1 MDDVDR
7 DEKRHGNRGLS
18 QRTIRLKRKI
28 VTSERTFDVN
38 TLPPDMRRVYGHLAA
53 KFGEEYG
60 LLFIFAMRT
69 AVELHRAWHMTLLTN
84 SILQSVKD
92 KFGIRM
98 TWNLGVVKC
107 IFRVEDGGYELHRK
121 IPYDYDSEYQDIYY
135 RIAEAL
141 VEEKITVHEAL
152 IYQTEAKK
160 GVHTAKSLKFLRDFP
175 GRLVLYPFQ
184 AATIAVIFF
193 NGKFYD
199 MGVAAVVG
207 LAAGLIEYGLS
218 SIGGQTKVLIDV
230 IVGLS
235 TGIIGGL
242 WYNHVANFCVSSV
255 LLGVL
260 YWFFYGTAFVIG
272 ILEIIAGELETGVT
286 RFMAVSI
293 KTFVL
298 SLGASLGLM
307 LSSGGGAMEVWTES
321 EEFCDQTNLGE
332 DWWRIPMYL
341 ASSVAVLG
349 QYRLPISQYVR
360 ALIVMLAGYEA
371 QYAVFHGISESFTED
386 NLDTAA
392 SNIAGAAAAAVTASV
407 LAEIINW
414 GRQYYMDRLLSK
426 IENPTVLG
434 NLVFGCM
441 KVSIKLESCF
451 GLGRS
456 SDFERLDLDK
466 KLDQQMSELYDDNH
480 NRDKIEVTER
490 EENLFL
496 ELIVGSK
503 DLNPWAILM
512 PAVYQLVPGSVIAK
526 LWFHSIFPPPDDSTE
541 STFSSLMVIST
552 SLALGLILG
561 FAVVQSS
568 FWLGGK
574 FAQHFESDDQTEAR
588 RRHQTK
594 MGGMYTAG
602 TSADDDPG
610 STTLIVTE
618 DDEAE
623 SVRDDEA

>member
-1 MDDVDR
+1 
-7 DEKRHGNRGLS
+7 
-18 QRTIRLKRKI
+18 
-28 VTSERTFDVN
+28 
-38 TLPPDMRRVYGHLAA
+38 
-53 KFGEEYG
+53 
-60 LLFIFAMRT
+60 
-69 AVELHRAWHMTLLTN
+69 
-84 SILQSVKD
+84 
-92 KFGIRM
+92 
-98 TWNLGVVKC
+98 
-107 IFRVEDGGYELHRK
+107 
-121 IPYDYDSEYQDIYY
+121 
-135 RIAEAL
+135 
-141 VEEKITVHEAL
+141 
-152 IYQTEAKK
+152 
-160 GVHTAKSLKFLRDFP
+160 
-175 GRLVLYPFQ
+175 
-184 AATIAVIFF
+184 
-193 NGKFYD
+193 
-199 MGVAAVVG
+199 
-207 LAAGLIEYGLS
+207 
-218 SIGGQTKVLIDV
+218 VLIDV

-321 EEFCDQTNLGE
+321 EEFCGQTNLGE
-332 DWWRIPMYL
+332 HWWRIPMYL

-480 NRDKIEVTER
+480 SRDKIEVTKR

-623 SVRDDEA
+623 PVRDDEA